1 MLKSVCLLLEFIRGC
16 LQFPIYSVKTFT
28 NRQCR
33 AGQGRAGQ
41 GRAGQGRAGQ
51 GRAGQGRLIMFGVQ
65 LTCVTGKTFFGSS
78 GLQQ

>member
-1 MLKSVCLLLEFIRGC
+1 VHAQISLSTSRVHSWL
-16 LQFPIYSVKTFT
+16 FT
-28 NRQCR
+28 VSNLSSIEMGR

-51 GRAGQGRLIMFGVQ
+51 GRAGQILFGVQ